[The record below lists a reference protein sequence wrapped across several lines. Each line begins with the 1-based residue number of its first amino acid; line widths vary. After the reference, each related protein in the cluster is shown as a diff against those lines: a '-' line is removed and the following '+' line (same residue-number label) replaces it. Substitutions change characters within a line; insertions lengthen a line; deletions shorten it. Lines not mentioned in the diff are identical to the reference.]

1 MGFFMAKIKALT
13 KKEKSFVEAYC
24 GDANFNATKA
34 AIEVGYSEKTARTIA
49 SKLLTKVHIQEY
61 IEAFMN
67 KATDKALVTTA
78 DIVNRLWEE
87 GNDFNEGTTQPGR
100 VSALKA
106 LTDYTGGFDANKQKV
121 DHTSSDGSAGLN
133 NLNITVTKP
142 DED

>member
-1 MGFFMAKIKALT
+1 MAKIKALT

-24 GDANFNATKA
+24 GVAKFNGADAAR
-34 AIEVGYSEKTARTIA
+34 EVGYSEKTARSIA
-49 SKLLTKVHIQEY
+49 SKLLTKVNIQEY
-61 IEAFMN
+61 IQEFMN

-78 DIVNRLWEE
+78 DIVKRLWEE
-87 GNDFNEGTTQPGR
+87 GNDFDDGTTQPGR

-121 DHTSSDGSAGLN
+121 DHTSSDGSAGLS

-142 DED
+142 DAD